1 MNKNIFTKK
10 FALII
15 FSVIFAVS
23 AFAQT
28 KNVKDLVPAKYYDEL
43 IRDGYVLRSSNG
55 SNGFLLLPNSS
66 YSGKLKAS
74 SVEKE
79 KGNFPFVYEGLYF
92 ISKNDILNES
102 HSSKTSIT
110 IDDVAKVCRSVSKM
124 EGMEYYSH
132 SRKRN
137 EVLYEEAYMISE
149 DDLDARKPK
158 AIPDQN
164 TGNANGQVSYCLQ
177 KDSSFGRNKYKLMY
191 FQNND
196 ELFTQFI
203 LMDKMGIGPFNALYP
218 EKMKI
223 NLLVVDCGD
232 DLLLYLC
239 TDVDA
244 KKFPGIEGMIKDS
257 MTARMEAVYNW
268 FRKQF

>member
-10 FALII
+10 IALIV

-43 IRDGYVLRSSNG
+43 IRDGYVLRNSDG
-55 SNGFLLLPNSS
+55 SNGFLLLPNAG
-66 YSGKLKAS
+66 YSGKLKANA
-74 SVEKE
+74 VTKE
-79 KGNFPFVYEGLYF
+79 KGNFPFVYEGLYLVPKKE
-92 ISKNDILNES
+92 ILEKSK
-102 HSSKTSIT
+102 SSKTNIT

-124 EGMEYYSH
+124 EGMEYFSH
-132 SRKRN
+132 RRN
-137 EVLYEEAYMISE
+137 RREVLYDKAYMIAES
-149 DDLDARKPK
+149 DLNERKPK
-158 AIPDQN
+158 PIPDQN

-177 KDSSFGRNKYKLMY
+177 DDSSFGVNKYKLTY
-191 FQNND
+191 FQSGD

-203 LMDKMGIGPFNALYP
+203 LMDKMGVGPFNALYP
-218 EKMKI
+218 GKMKI
-223 NLLVVDCGD
+223 NLLIVDCGD

-244 KKFPGIEGMIKDS
+244 KKFPGIEGMIQDS

-268 FRKQF
+268 FLTQF